1 MCVHHTPRFLI
12 VGDVTYSEYAGI
24 FEDFVSG
31 SKPEPKLHEG
41 RACSSSDF
49 LMSLANGPGWVEIV
63 EPINGSG
70 RGESRAGAHCPPFP
84 HRHAPVSRRR
94 SAAH

>member
-1 MCVHHTPRFLI
+1 M
-12 VGDVTYSEYAGI
+12 GDVTYSEYAGI

-63 EPINGSG
+63 EPINGRG